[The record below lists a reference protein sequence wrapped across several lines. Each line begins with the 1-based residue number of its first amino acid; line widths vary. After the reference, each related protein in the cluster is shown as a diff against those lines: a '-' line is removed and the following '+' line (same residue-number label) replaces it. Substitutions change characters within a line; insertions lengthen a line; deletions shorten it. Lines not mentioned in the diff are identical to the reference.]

1 MSERFDGKL
10 LIKGKSLF
18 LYRGLGARDDANGKG
33 SKRWLIQIKLSR
45 HALLR
50 WLMKQHQDIS
60 DKWYGRNGKDKRTG
74 SDYLTTIGVKA
85 NYSEMWLT
93 PVTGPLRLLAL
104 LY

>member
-1 MSERFDGKL
+1 
-10 LIKGKSLF
+10 
-18 LYRGLGARDDANGKG
+18 
-33 SKRWLIQIKLSR
+33 
-45 HALLR
+45 
-50 WLMKQHQDIS
+50 MKQHQDIS